1 MNGTKSKSMNCRAL
15 IGKIK
20 HFDNGVRSLFELATD
35 SCQNLHQ
42 TYTGDSLHLR
52 EIQTY
57 PEWKVRMCFR
67 NLRKHHRKQSRQRII
82 NILPVGPFPKVS
94 RVPIEHGS
102 VSTFELI
109 RRFVTYFFFGM
120 DVKFHE
126 EIAVTKV
133 NCKQRFHPNTGK
145 LQLLQVRVYEVV
157 ITLSL

>member
-1 MNGTKSKSMNCRAL
+1 
-15 IGKIK
+15 
-20 HFDNGVRSLFELATD
+20 
-35 SCQNLHQ
+35 
-42 TYTGDSLHLR
+42 
-52 EIQTY
+52 
-57 PEWKVRMCFR
+57 MCFR

-120 DVKFHE
+120 DVKFRE

-133 NCKQRFHPNTGK
+133 NCKQRFHPNNGK

-157 ITLSL
+157 IPLS